1 MLNDYSE
8 GVRYL
13 IMTLYVFA
21 VALDTVFIFL
31 IYNYLLENRIYS
43 RAILYIVSIVLAVPS
58 SCIVSYLLFYAIGF
72 IIRYIQLSL

>member
-13 IMTLYVFA
+13 IMVIYVFA
-21 VALDTVFIFL
+21 VCLNSIFFSL

-43 RAILYIVSIVLAVPS
+43 KALLYIVSIVLAIPS